1 DTVRIITF
9 DSSYSSEL
17 CGGTHVNATGELGL
31 FKIVS
36 ESAVAAGIRR
46 IEAVTAAGAEAFVNG
61 ELNSLN
67 EVRGLFKGTQDVV
80 KSVATLQEENR
91 QLKKEL
97 EKLKA
102 AEAQNVKVELKNA
115 FQEIDGLNFLAE
127 KVSISDAA
135 AIKNLAFQLEKE
147 VGSAFVLL
155 GSENEG
161 KALLTLAISKNL
173 TTEKGL
179 HAGNIV
185 REIAKNIKGGG
196 GGQPFFATAGG
207 KDPNGLGAALKAARE
222 ML

>member
-1 DTVRIITF
+1 
-9 DSSYSSEL
+9 
-17 CGGTHVNATGELGL
+17 
-31 FKIVS
+31 
-36 ESAVAAGIRR
+36 
-46 IEAVTAAGAEAFVNG
+46 
-61 ELNSLN
+61 
-67 EVRGLFKGTQDVV
+67 
-80 KSVATLQEENR
+80 
-91 QLKKEL
+91 
-97 EKLKA
+97 
-102 AEAQNVKVELKNA
+102 
-115 FQEIDGLNFLAE
+115 
-127 KVSISDAA
+127 
-135 AIKNLAFQLEKE
+135 E

-155 GSENEG
+155 GSESEG